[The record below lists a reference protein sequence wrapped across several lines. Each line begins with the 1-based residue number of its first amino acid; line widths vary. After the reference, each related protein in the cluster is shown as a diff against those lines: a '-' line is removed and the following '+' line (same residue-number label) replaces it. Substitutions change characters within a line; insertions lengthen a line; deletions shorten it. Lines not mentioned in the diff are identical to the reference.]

1 MIDYIQ
7 LFKDRNLFN
16 QCTNEIELNN
26 LLNKKKIIFYIG
38 FDATADALHAGS
50 LVQLRAIKTLIKHGH
65 QAIVLLGGGTTKI
78 GDPSGKDAS
87 RQILTY
93 ETIQKNIENFKRI
106 FEHYFRDFKE
116 NIKFINND
124 QWLDKLNYIE
134 LLRDLGSQVSIN
146 RMLTFES
153 VKERLKREQSLSF
166 LEFNYMI
173 LQSYDFL
180 HLNKHENCELQ
191 IGGSDQWGN
200 IVLGM
205 EIISKINKKDAFGLT
220 TPLLTTSTGKKMGK
234 TEQGAV
240 WIDQNKYSS
249 YDFYQYWRNVDD
261 NDVEKLLLI
270 FSDLDKEE
278 IKILIKEDINNAKKK
293 LAYLVTTD
301 CHSESSAQEAE
312 EKARSI
318 FENNSFDN
326 IDEINFKI
334 DSKLIDTLT
343 SNSTVSSKSEAKRL
357 IEGGG
362 IKIDDD
368 QINDINLTIDKSY
381 NGKILKIGK
390 KNILKLSLSNQYIFY
405 SIINKI

>member
-116 NIKFINND
+116 NIKFIKND

-318 FENNSFDN
+318 FENNSYDN

-390 KNILKLSLSNQYIFY
+390 KKYFK
-405 SIINKI
+405 IIVK

>member
-87 RQILTY
+87 RQILSY

-318 FENNSFDN
+318 FENNSYDN

-362 IKIDDD
+362 MKIDDD

-381 NGKILKIGK
+381 NEKILKIGK
-390 KNILKLSLSNQYIFY
+390 KKYFK
-405 SIINKI
+405 IIVK

>member
-50 LVQLRAIKTLIKHGH
+50 LVQLRAIKTLIRHGH

-78 GDPSGKDAS
+78 GDPSGKDVS

-318 FENNSFDN
+318 FENNSYDN

-381 NGKILKIGK
+381 NEKILKIGK
-390 KNILKLSLSNQYIFY
+390 KKYFK
-405 SIINKI
+405 IIVK

>member
-1 MIDYIQ
+1 MFDYIQ
-7 LFKDRNLFN
+7 LFKDRHLFN
-16 QCTNEIELNN
+16 QCTNEAELNN
-26 LLNKKKIIFYIG
+26 LLNKKKITFYIG

-50 LVQLRAIKTLIKHGH
+50 LVQLRAIKTLIKQDHK
-65 QAIVLLGGGTTKI
+65 AIVLLCGGTTKI
-78 GDPSGKDAS
+78 GDPSGKDSA
-87 RQILTY
+87 RKILTY
-93 ETIQKNIENFKRI
+93 KEIQNNIDNFKRI
-106 FEHYFRDFKE
+106 FEHYFRDYKD
-116 NIKFINND
+116 NISFINND
-124 QWLDKLNYIE
+124 EWLSNLNYIE
-134 LLRDLGSQVSIN
+134 LLRDVGSHVSIN

-180 HLNKHENCELQ
+180 YLNKHKNCELQ

-200 IVLGM
+200 IILGM
-205 EIISKINKKDAFGLT
+205 EVISKINKNDAFGLT

-240 WIDQNKYSS
+240 WIDQNKFSS

-261 NDVEKLLLI
+261 SDVEKLLLI

-278 IKILIKEDINNAKKK
+278 IKKLISDDINKAKKN

-301 CHSESSAQEAE
+301 CHSEESAKQAE
-312 EKARSI
+312 EKAISI
-318 FENNSFDN
+318 FEKNMSDN
-326 IDEINFKI
+326 IDEIDFDINSQIKI
-334 DSKLIDTLT
+334 FEAITSKNL
-343 SNSTVSSKSEAKRL
+343 VSSKSEAKRL

-362 IKIDDD
+362 IKLGDD
-368 QINDINLTIDKSY
+368 QIKDINQTINQKD

-390 KNILKLSLSNQYIFY
+390 KKLFKLKFN
-405 SIINKI
+405 

>member
-7 LFKDRNLFN
+7 LFKDRHLFN
-16 QCTNEIELNN
+16 QCTNESDLNN
-26 LLNKKKIIFYIG
+26 LLNKKKIVFYIG

-50 LVQLRAIKTLIKHGH
+50 LVQLRAIKTLVKHGH
-65 QAIVLLGGGTTKI
+65 KAIVLLGGGTTKI
-78 GDPSGKDAS
+78 GDPSGKDTS
-87 RQILTY
+87 RKILTY
-93 ETIQKNIENFKRI
+93 KEIQTNIDNFKKI
-106 FEHYFRDFKE
+106 FEHYFRDYKK
-116 NIKFINND
+116 NITFINND
-124 QWLDKLNYIE
+124 EWLSQLNYIE
-134 LLRDLGSQVSIN
+134 LLRDLGSFVSIN

-180 HLNKHENCELQ
+180 HLNKKYECDLQ

-205 EIISKINKKDAFGLT
+205 EIISKINKKNAFGLT
-220 TPLLTTSTGKKMGK
+220 TPLLTTSSGKKMGK

-240 WIDQNKYSS
+240 WIDQNKFSS

-278 IKILIKEDINNAKKK
+278 IKKIVLEDINKAKKN

-301 CHSESSAQEAE
+301 CHSEESAQQAE
-312 EKARSI
+312 EKAISI
-318 FENNSFDN
+318 FEKNMSDN
-326 IDEINFKI
+326 IDEIDFDIKSQIKI
-334 DSKLIDTLT
+334 FEAITSKNL
-343 SNSTVSSKSEAKRL
+343 VSSKSEAKRL

-362 IKIDDD
+362 IKLGDD
-368 QINDINLTIDKSY
+368 QIKDINHTITQKD

-390 KNILKLSLSNQYIFY
+390 KKLFKLKFN
-405 SIINKI
+405 

>member
-318 FENNSFDN
+318 FENNSYDN
-326 IDEINFKI
+326 IDEINFEI

-362 IKIDDD
+362 IKIDDE
-368 QINDINLTIDKSY
+368 QINDINLTINKSY
-381 NGKILKIGK
+381 NEKILKIGK
-390 KNILKLSLSNQYIFY
+390 KKYFK
-405 SIINKI
+405 IIVK

>member
-26 LLNKKKIIFYIG
+26 LLNKKKITFYIG

-78 GDPSGKDAS
+78 GDPSGKDTS

-180 HLNKHENCELQ
+180 HLNKNENCELQ

-220 TPLLTTSTGKKMGK
+220 TPLFTTSTGKKMGK

-278 IKILIKEDINNAKKK
+278 IRMLIKEDINNAKKK

-301 CHSESSAQEAE
+301 CHSENSAQEAE

-318 FENNSFDN
+318 FENNSYDN

-343 SNSTVSSKSEAKRL
+343 SNNTVSSKSEAKRL

-381 NGKILKIGK
+381 NEKILKIGK
-390 KNILKLSLSNQYIFY
+390 KKYFK
-405 SIINKI
+405 IIVK

>member
-368 QINDINLTIDKSY
+368 QINDINLTINKSY

-390 KNILKLSLSNQYIFY
+390 KKYFK
-405 SIINKI
+405 IIVK

>member
-1 MIDYIQ
+1 MFDYIQ
-7 LFKDRNLFN
+7 LFKDRHLFN
-16 QCTNEIELNN
+16 QCTNEAELNN
-26 LLNKKKIIFYIG
+26 LLNKKKITFYIG

-50 LVQLRAIKTLIKHGH
+50 LVQLRAIKTLIKQDHK
-65 QAIVLLGGGTTKI
+65 AIVLLGGGTTKI
-78 GDPSGKDAS
+78 GDPSGKDSA
-87 RQILTY
+87 RKILTY
-93 ETIQKNIENFKRI
+93 KEIQNNIDNFKRI
-106 FEHYFRDFKE
+106 FEHYFRDYKD
-116 NIKFINND
+116 NISFINND
-124 QWLDKLNYIE
+124 EWLSNLNYIE
-134 LLRDLGSQVSIN
+134 LLRDVGSHVSIN

-180 HLNKHENCELQ
+180 HLNKHHNCELQ

-200 IVLGM
+200 IILGM
-205 EIISKINKKDAFGLT
+205 EVISKINKNDAFGLT

-240 WIDQNKYSS
+240 WIDQNKFSS

-261 NDVEKLLLI
+261 SDVEKLLLI

-278 IKILIKEDINNAKKK
+278 IKKLISDDINKAKKN

-301 CHSESSAQEAE
+301 CHSEESAKQAE
-312 EKARSI
+312 EKAISI
-318 FENNSFDN
+318 FEKNMSDN
-326 IDEINFKI
+326 IDEIDFDINSQIKI
-334 DSKLIDTLT
+334 FEAITSKNL
-343 SNSTVSSKSEAKRL
+343 VSSKSEAKRL

-362 IKIDDD
+362 IKLGDD
-368 QINDINLTIDKSY
+368 QIKDINQTINQKD

-390 KNILKLSLSNQYIFY
+390 KKLFKLKFN
-405 SIINKI
+405 

>member
-318 FENNSFDN
+318 FENNSYDN
-326 IDEINFKI
+326 IDEINIKI

-381 NGKILKIGK
+381 NKKILKIGK
-390 KNILKLSLSNQYIFY
+390 KKYFK
-405 SIINKI
+405 IIVK

>member
-26 LLNKKKIIFYIG
+26 LLNKKKITFYIG

-78 GDPSGKDAS
+78 GDPSGKDTS

-146 RMLTFES
+146 RMLTFDS

-180 HLNKHENCELQ
+180 HLNKNENCELQ

-278 IKILIKEDINNAKKK
+278 IKMLIKEDINNAKKK

-301 CHSESSAQEAE
+301 CHSENSAQEAE

-318 FENNSFDN
+318 FENNSYDN

-343 SNSTVSSKSEAKRL
+343 SSSTVTSKSEAKRL

-368 QINDINLTIDKSY
+368 QINEVNLTIDKSY
-381 NGKILKIGK
+381 NEKILKIGK
-390 KNILKLSLSNQYIFY
+390 KKYFK
-405 SIINKI
+405 IIVK

>member
-93 ETIQKNIENFKRI
+93 ETIQENIENFKRI

-362 IKIDDD
+362 MKIDDD

-381 NGKILKIGK
+381 NEKILKIGK
-390 KNILKLSLSNQYIFY
+390 KKYFK
-405 SIINKI
+405 IIVK

>member
-106 FEHYFRDFKE
+106 FEHYFRDFNE

-318 FENNSFDN
+318 FENNSYDN
-326 IDEINFKI
+326 IDEVIFKI

-362 IKIDDD
+362 MKIDDD

-381 NGKILKIGK
+381 NEKILKIGK
-390 KNILKLSLSNQYIFY
+390 KKYFK
-405 SIINKI
+405 IIVK

>member
-318 FENNSFDN
+318 FENNSYDN

-381 NGKILKIGK
+381 NGK
-390 KNILKLSLSNQYIFY
+390 NTQDW
-405 SIINKI
+405 

>member
-106 FEHYFRDFKE
+106 FEHYFRDFNE

-318 FENNSFDN
+318 FENNSYDN

-381 NGKILKIGK
+381 NNKILKIGK
-390 KNILKLSLSNQYIFY
+390 KKYFK
-405 SIINKI
+405 IIVK

>member
-7 LFKDRNLFN
+7 LFKDRHLFN
-16 QCTNEIELNN
+16 QCTNESDLNN
-26 LLNKKKIIFYIG
+26 LLNKKKIVFYIG

-50 LVQLRAIKTLIKHGH
+50 LVQLRAIKTLVKHGH
-65 QAIVLLGGGTTKI
+65 KAIVLLGGGTTKI
-78 GDPSGKDAS
+78 GDPSGKDTS
-87 RQILTY
+87 RKILTY
-93 ETIQKNIENFKRI
+93 KEIQTNIDNFKKI
-106 FEHYFRDFKE
+106 FEHYFRDYKK
-116 NIKFINND
+116 NITFINND
-124 QWLDKLNYIE
+124 EWLSQLNYIE
-134 LLRDLGSQVSIN
+134 LLRDLGSFVSIN

-180 HLNKHENCELQ
+180 HLNKKYECDLQ

-205 EIISKINKKDAFGLT
+205 EIISKINKKNAFGLT
-220 TPLLTTSTGKKMGK
+220 TPLLTTSSGKKMGK

-240 WIDQNKYSS
+240 WIDQNKFSS

-278 IKILIKEDINNAKKK
+278 IKKIVLEDINKAKKN

-301 CHSESSAQEAE
+301 CHSEESAKQAE
-312 EKARSI
+312 EKAISI
-318 FENNSFDN
+318 FEKNMSDN
-326 IDEINFKI
+326 IDEIDFDIKSQIKI
-334 DSKLIDTLT
+334 FEAITSKNL
-343 SNSTVSSKSEAKRL
+343 VSSKSEAKRL

-362 IKIDDD
+362 IKLGND
-368 QINDINLTIDKSY
+368 QIKDINHTLTQKD

-390 KNILKLSLSNQYIFY
+390 KKLFKLKFN
-405 SIINKI
+405 

>member
-78 GDPSGKDAS
+78 GDPSGKDAL

-270 FSDLDKEE
+270 FSDLDKQE

-293 LAYLVTTD
+293 LAYFVTTD

-318 FENNSFDN
+318 FENNSYDN

-368 QINDINLTIDKSY
+368 QINDINLTINKSY

-390 KNILKLSLSNQYIFY
+390 KKYFK
-405 SIINKI
+405 IIVK

>member
-7 LFKDRNLFN
+7 LFKDRHLFN
-16 QCTNEIELNN
+16 QCTNESDLND
-26 LLNKKKIIFYIG
+26 LLNKKKIVFYIG

-50 LVQLRAIKTLIKHGH
+50 LVQLRAIKTLVKHGH
-65 QAIVLLGGGTTKI
+65 KAIVLLGGGTTKI
-78 GDPSGKDAS
+78 GDPSGKDSS
-87 RQILTY
+87 RKILTY
-93 ETIQKNIENFKRI
+93 KEIQTNIDNFKKI
-106 FEHYFRDFKE
+106 FEHYFRDYKK
-116 NIKFINND
+116 NITFINND
-124 QWLDKLNYIE
+124 EWLSQLNYIE
-134 LLRDLGSQVSIN
+134 LLRDLGSFVSIN

-180 HLNKHENCELQ
+180 HLNKKYECDLQ

-205 EIISKINKKDAFGLT
+205 EIISKINKKNAFGLT
-220 TPLLTTSTGKKMGK
+220 TPLLTTSSGKKMGK

-240 WIDQNKYSS
+240 WIDQNKFSS

-278 IKILIKEDINNAKKK
+278 IKKVILEDINKAKKN

-301 CHSESSAQEAE
+301 CHSEESAQQAE
-312 EKARSI
+312 EKSISI
-318 FENNSFDN
+318 FEKNMSDN
-326 IDEINFKI
+326 IDEIDFDIKSQIKI
-334 DSKLIDTLT
+334 FEAITSKNL
-343 SNSTVSSKSEAKRL
+343 VSSKSEAKRL

-362 IKIDDD
+362 IKLGDD
-368 QINDINLTIDKSY
+368 QIKDINQTITQKD

-390 KNILKLSLSNQYIFY
+390 KKLFKLKFN
-405 SIINKI
+405 

>member
-293 LAYLVTTD
+293 LAYFVTTD

-326 IDEINFKI
+326 IDKINFKI

-362 IKIDDD
+362 IKIDED

-390 KNILKLSLSNQYIFY
+390 KKYFK
-405 SIINKI
+405 IIVK

>member
-26 LLNKKKIIFYIG
+26 LLNKKKITFYIG

-78 GDPSGKDAS
+78 GDPSGKDTS

-180 HLNKHENCELQ
+180 HLNKNENCELQ

-278 IKILIKEDINNAKKK
+278 IKMLIKEDINNAKKK

-301 CHSESSAQEAE
+301 CHSENSAQEAE

-318 FENNSFDN
+318 FENNSYDN

-343 SNSTVSSKSEAKRL
+343 SNNTVSSKSEAKRL

-381 NGKILKIGK
+381 NEKILKIGK
-390 KNILKLSLSNQYIFY
+390 KKYFK
-405 SIINKI
+405 IIVK

>member
-1 MIDYIQ
+1 MFDYIQ
-7 LFKDRNLFN
+7 LFKDRHLFN
-16 QCTNEIELNN
+16 QCTNEAELNN
-26 LLNKKKIIFYIG
+26 LLNKKKITFYIG

-50 LVQLRAIKTLIKHGH
+50 LVQLRAIKTLIKQDHK
-65 QAIVLLGGGTTKI
+65 AIVLLGGGTTKI
-78 GDPSGKDAS
+78 GDPSGKDSA
-87 RQILTY
+87 RKILTY
-93 ETIQKNIENFKRI
+93 KEIQNNIDNFKRI
-106 FEHYFRDFKE
+106 FEHYFRDHKE
-116 NIKFINND
+116 NISFINND
-124 QWLDKLNYIE
+124 EWLSNLNYIE
-134 LLRDLGSQVSIN
+134 LLRDIGSHVSIN

-180 HLNKHENCELQ
+180 YLNKHKNCELQ

-200 IVLGM
+200 IILGM
-205 EIISKINKKDAFGLT
+205 EVISKINKNDAFGLT

-240 WIDQNKYSS
+240 WIDQNKFSS

-261 NDVEKLLLI
+261 SDVEKLLLI

-278 IKILIKEDINNAKKK
+278 IKKLISDDINKAKKN

-301 CHSESSAQEAE
+301 CHSEESAKQAE
-312 EKARSI
+312 EKAISI
-318 FENNSFDN
+318 FEKNMSDN
-326 IDEINFKI
+326 IDEIDFDINSQIKI
-334 DSKLIDTLT
+334 FEAITSKNL
-343 SNSTVSSKSEAKRL
+343 VSSKSEAKRL

-362 IKIDDD
+362 IKLGDD
-368 QINDINLTIDKSY
+368 QIKDINQTINQKD

-390 KNILKLSLSNQYIFY
+390 KKLFKLKFN
-405 SIINKI
+405 

>member
-301 CHSESSAQEAE
+301 CHSENSAQEAE

-318 FENNSFDN
+318 FENNSYDN

-362 IKIDDD
+362 IKIDDE
-368 QINDINLTIDKSY
+368 QINDINLTINKSY
-381 NGKILKIGK
+381 NEKILKIGK
-390 KNILKLSLSNQYIFY
+390 KKYFK
-405 SIINKI
+405 IIVK

>member
-7 LFKDRNLFN
+7 LFKDRHLFN
-16 QCTNEIELNN
+16 QCTNESDLND
-26 LLNKKKIIFYIG
+26 LLNKKKIVFYIG

-50 LVQLRAIKTLIKHGH
+50 LVQLRAIKTLVKHGH
-65 QAIVLLGGGTTKI
+65 KAIVLLGGGTTKI
-78 GDPSGKDAS
+78 GDPSGKDSS
-87 RQILTY
+87 RKILTY
-93 ETIQKNIENFKRI
+93 KEIQTNIDNFKKI
-106 FEHYFRDFKE
+106 FEHYFRDYKK
-116 NIKFINND
+116 NITFINND
-124 QWLDKLNYIE
+124 EWLSQLNYIE
-134 LLRDLGSQVSIN
+134 LLRDLGSFVSIN

-180 HLNKHENCELQ
+180 HLNKKYECDLQ

-205 EIISKINKKDAFGLT
+205 EIISKINKKNAFGLT
-220 TPLLTTSTGKKMGK
+220 TPLLTTSSGKKMGK

-240 WIDQNKYSS
+240 WIDQNKFSS

-261 NDVEKLLLI
+261 SDVEKLLLI

-278 IKILIKEDINNAKKK
+278 IKKVILEDINKAKKN

-301 CHSESSAQEAE
+301 CHSEKSAQQAE
-312 EKARSI
+312 EKAISI
-318 FENNSFDN
+318 FEKNMSDN
-326 IDEINFKI
+326 IDEIDFDINSQIKI
-334 DSKLIDTLT
+334 FEAITSKNL
-343 SNSTVSSKSEAKRL
+343 VSSKSEAKRL

-362 IKIDDD
+362 IKLGDD
-368 QINDINLTIDKSY
+368 QIKDINQTITQKD

-390 KNILKLSLSNQYIFY
+390 KKLFKLKFN
-405 SIINKI
+405 

>member
-293 LAYLVTTD
+293 LAYFVTTD

-318 FENNSFDN
+318 FENNSYDN

-362 IKIDDD
+362 ITVSYTH
-368 QINDINLTIDKSY
+368 LTLPTIC
-381 NGKILKIGK
+381 
-390 KNILKLSLSNQYIFY
+390 SL
-405 SIINKI
+405 